1 MSVKMVVESHIR
13 TARICRERY
22 STMSQVDWLVGG
34 VLHSLKHSMDV
45 TKARPLFIQEAR
57 TYVQELENAGQHDAA
72 VKVAAWLEEQ
82 RA

>member
-22 STMSQVDWLVGG
+22 MIMSQVDWLVGG

-45 TKARPLFIQEAR
+45 IKDRAQFNHEALA
-57 TYVQELENAGQHDAA
+57 YVQELRNAEQHDAA
-72 VKVAAWLEEQ
+72 EKVAIWLDAQ

>member
-22 STMSQVDWLVGG
+22 VTMSQVDWLVGG

-45 TKARPLFIQEAR
+45 IKDRAQFIHEAKA
-57 TYVQELENAGQHDAA
+57 YVQELRNADQHEAA
-72 VKVAAWLEEQ
+72 EKVAAWLDAQ
-82 RA
+82 HA